1 MNVKFGQESVK
12 RMVKGYYKKHYD
24 FDCDLSIEKE
34 IEQLPCIGRSFVL
47 PKAIVKWSLVLN
59 GMLDVNGKEEEVSV
73 LVTDNKVKDAIK
85 ARLVEDNYSVESVE
99 FDLDTNSEQ
108 PIFKGAIVNMNT
120 NRKAKVKNNGNDN

>member
-1 MNVKFGQESVK
+1 M
-12 RMVKGYYKKHYD
+12 
-24 FDCDLSIEKE
+24 
-34 IEQLPCIGRSFVL
+34 PCIGRSFVL